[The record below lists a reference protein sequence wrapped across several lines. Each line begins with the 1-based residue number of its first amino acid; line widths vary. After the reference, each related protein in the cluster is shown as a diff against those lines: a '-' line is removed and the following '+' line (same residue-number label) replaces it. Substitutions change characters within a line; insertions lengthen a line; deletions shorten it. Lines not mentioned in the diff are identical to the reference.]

1 MPCAIRLILPLCHPR
16 NAGLLQTIP
25 AGASNFLIFGKI
37 SLGLSLGPLGPVDYL
52 L

>member
-16 NAGLLQTIP
+16 NRWATAMIP
-25 AGASNFLIFGKI
+25 AGVSNFFIFGKV